1 VSLLVLSVPSYAALA
16 EGIAVALNE
25 QSESPEPAAEMG
37 SVERRVFTD
46 GEVYQRITREV
57 RGRDVVLVAGTP
69 TESDT
74 LQAFDL
80 ACAVARYGAASLTW
94 VLPYFGC
101 QTMERAVRPGE
112 VVTAKT
118 RARLISA
125 VPSPPGG
132 MRVLLLDLHTAGLP
146 HYFGD
151 SLNAFHLYAKPLVLE
166 AALEFGG
173 DDFVL
178 ASPDAGRAKWV
189 QSLANDLRVPAA
201 FIYKRRHGSGMVEVT
216 GVNAAVKG
224 KRVVIYDDMIR
235 TGGTLLQAARAYL
248 EAGAERCYAVT
259 THLVVPGDAAATLM
273 ASDELSGIAGTD
285 SHPRSRVA
293 AAAGCDVRSVAPVFA
308 EWLKA

>member
-1 VSLLVLSVPSYAALA
+1 MSLLVLSVPSYAALA